1 MISMGGVTMKRL
13 GTAVLLV
20 IVLTQILYPV
30 SSYSQSSQ
38 DKVKTEQL
46 LKKMRELKQKKKREQ
61 EEAIR
66 RLKARFDP
74 LMKYSIEELQL
85 ALAIK
90 VSTKYGGANIYS
102 ADDDRTFIG
111 TIEDEFSSESIFN
124 DYGSYGSE
132 YSSTS
137 IWNDYGTYG
146 GEYSSYS
153 PFNSYSSTPPIIV
166 KSGKII
172 GRLTVN
178 RYVSGAVDPNWLK
191 SYFKY

>member
-1 MISMGGVTMKRL
+1 MKFPL
-13 GTAVLLV
+13 AIIFLV
-20 IVLTQILYPV
+20 ILLGLILPFEF
-30 SSYSQSSQ
+30 SYSQSSQ
-38 DKVKTEQL
+38 EKANVEQFS
-46 LKKMRELKQKKKREQ
+46 KKMRESKQEKKREQ
-61 EEAIR
+61 EEAIE
-66 RLKARFDP
+66 RLKKKLEP

-85 ALAIK
+85 AITIK
-90 VSTKYGGANIYS
+90 VTRKYGSAQVY
-102 ADDDRTFIG
+102 ADDDDKTFLG

-153 PFNSYSSTPPIIV
+153 PFNPYSSSPPIIV
-166 KSGKII
+166 KSRKII

-178 RYVSGAVDPNWLK
+178 KYVSGAVDPNWLK